1 MFMSKV
7 LGLGL
12 RLRSC
17 SPITVSYCILVATP
31 FLPNIQTFAF
41 VLTSLC
47 SSVVLPKFKLLG
59 RGTWANT
66 LAAIYL
72 CSLFPTSFTFIRN
85 QTLLK
90 KKNSHLSTC
99 LWILMIFAIVAI
111 ATCCVVLTSS
121 SCLLISLSLSAT
133 YLYINF

>member
-7 LGLGL
+7 LGLRL

-17 SPITVSYCILVATP
+17 SPIIVGYCIPVATP
-31 FLPNIQTFAF
+31 FLPNIQAFAF

-47 SSVVLPKFKLLG
+47 SNVVLPKFKLLG

-66 LAAIYL
+66 LATIYL
-72 CSLFPTSFTFIRN
+72 CNLSPTSFTFTRN

-90 KKNSHLSTC
+90 IVFSHFSTY

-121 SCLLISLSLSAT
+121 SCLLISLSLSVT
-133 YLYINF
+133 YLYIIF